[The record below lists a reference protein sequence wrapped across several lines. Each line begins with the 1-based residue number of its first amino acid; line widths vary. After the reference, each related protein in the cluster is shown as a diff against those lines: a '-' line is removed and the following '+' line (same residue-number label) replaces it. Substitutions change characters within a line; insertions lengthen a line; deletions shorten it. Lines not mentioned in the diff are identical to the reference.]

1 MDIKQSFKTHWPQ
14 WALGIIIELIL
25 LLLVYNLGVRV
36 GYSKASFS
44 FNWGA
49 NYHRV
54 FGGPRGGWLQPPP
67 PGPGFMDAH
76 GTVGKVVK
84 IDGSTIVMQGQDNVE
99 KTVVT
104 STSTLIRMNEK
115 TLKASDLLPDERIVV
130 LGSPNSQ
137 GQIEAKFIRAF
148 NP

>member
-1 MDIKQSFKTHWPQ
+1 MDFKQSFKAHWAK
-14 WALGIIIELIL
+14 WVIAAIVEIIIV
-25 LLLVYNLGVRV
+25 LLVYNLGVRV
-36 GYSKASFS
+36 GYSKAMFS
-44 FNWGA
+44 FNWRA

-84 IDGSTIVMQGQDNVE
+84 IDGDTIVMQGQDNVE

-115 TLKASDLLPDERIVV
+115 TLNVSDLKPDERIVV
-130 LGSPNSQ
+130 LGNPNPQ
-137 GQIEAKFIRAF
+137 GQIEAKFIRVF